1 VSLLDC
7 KRLGLTRLLASW
19 VDNARDML
27 NFLVNYLP
35 DSAAAPDLPVHLSRQ
50 PPATA
55 SARQTSGVSGRT
67 LVGLGHSFGACSMAL
82 ATFHFPAILSSL
94 ILVDPILQ
102 DLGVDLGQ
110 TSFGS
115 PAGAIKRR
123 SRWPSR

>member
-1 VSLLDC
+1 VSLLYQ
-7 KRLGLTRLLASW
+7 KRLALTRVLVSW

-27 NFLVNYLP
+27 NFLVSYLP
-35 DSAAAPDLPVHLSRQ
+35 DSAAARDLPVHLSRL

-55 SARQTSGVSGRT
+55 SARQTSGITGRM
-67 LVGLGHSFGACSMAL
+67 LVGLGHSFGACSMTL

-102 DLGVDLGQ
+102 DLGMVLGQ

>member
-1 VSLLDC
+1 VSLDHR
-7 KRLGLTRLLASW
+7 RLRLTKLLASW

-27 NFLVNYLP
+27 SFLVNYLP
-35 DSAAAPDLPVHLSRQ
+35 DVAAAPDLPVHLSRL

-55 SARQTSGVSGRT
+55 SARQTSGIPGRT
-67 LVGLGHSFGACSMAL
+67 LVGLGHSFGACSMTL
-82 ATFHFPAILSSL
+82 ATFHFPAIMSSL
-94 ILVDPILQ
+94 ILVDPILH
-102 DLGVDLGQ
+102 DLGMDLGQ